1 LKRFRNHFG
10 GWFCHR
16 LSISENGLIVFQ
28 KILIPGEIVMKFK
41 FSKAILAVLAL
52 VAVVGLLPL
61 QSQALTT
68 YTTRSSMPSNDY
80 DDWSTLIPFPNN
92 FTSYSHNFNVPVT
105 TSNPANTLQAR
116 LQPNNWGGYFTNGDF
131 LLYTGVGQP
140 TGTGYSPLKIAFGS
154 DVFAAGAQI
163 ETDGPGA
170 FTATIE
176 AFDASHASLGFYTR
190 TDGNAYSNHQ
200 GDNSAIFLGVSDPSK
215 PIRFLEFTAVYHIP
229 DQYPSYTYAINQL
242 DISTIAAVPLPGSLL
257 LLGSGLMGL
266 IVNRRKLS

>member
-1 LKRFRNHFG
+1 
-10 GWFCHR
+10 
-16 LSISENGLIVFQ
+16 
-28 KILIPGEIVMKFK
+28 MKFK

-80 DDWSTLIPFPNN
+80 VDWATLPPFPDNI
-92 FTSYSHNFNVPVT
+92 TTYSHIFSVPVT
-105 TSNPANTLQAR
+105 TSNPGNSLQIR
-116 LQPNNWGGYFTNGDF
+116 VQPGNWGGNFAPGDF
-131 LLYTGVGQP
+131 LLFTGI
-140 TGTGYSPLKIAFGS
+140 GTPIGIGFSPLEIAFGT

-163 ETDGPGA
+163 QTDGFGA
-170 FTATIE
+170 FTATIQ
-176 AFDASHASLGFYTR
+176 AFDASHTSLGSYTR
-190 TDGNAYSNHQ
+190 SDGYSTSA
-200 GDNSAIFLGVSDPSK
+200 GDNSAIFLGVSDPSR

-229 DQYPSYTYAINQL
+229 DQYPSYTYAINRL
-242 DISTIAAVPLPGSLL
+242 DISTTAAVPLPGSLL